1 MTGLGSKRFQ
11 QFQTLIRSD
20 VTLVPWPN
28 SYQLNP
34 ISYNALLVKGD
45 YLHDYFICDVVKR
58 DQGGIIF
65 VFDLILKEANMDP
78 VYLVI
83 PEMLKS

>member
-34 ISYNALLVKGD
+34 ISIGD

-65 VFDLILKEANMDP
+65 VYDLILKEANLDP
-78 VYLVI
+78 VLQF
-83 PEMLKS
+83 PRC